1 LIAENLKK
9 YPDSVLYLPFHF
21 KKPINIIVSTLSIIG
36 VLRFMNRIM
45 FFKVPVFIFS
55 LIFIPTS
62 IVNAG
67 ENMALTLKDVI
78 ERVLKNNISISVQK
92 YNSQINEQSIYE
104 QEADFDPTV
113 DFKFT
118 VGEET
123 RQRATTSSISD
134 PQTRNQ
140 DYNWDLSLNQKFV
153 TGGDYELSMDNN
165 RNRTSSTFSA
175 LNPTYSTDLA
185 LTVTQPLLK
194 DFGIDLNKREIYIAK
209 NDQKISD
216 HQFTEKVIDTISE
229 AENIYWDLVF
239 SIEDLNVKETSL
251 QRARDLEKQVKAQ
264 VDVGTLAEL
273 EILQAQSEVASRDE
287 ELLNAQ
293 NLIEDNEDNLKN
305 IINLSFD
312 SVDGLKKIIPADSP
326 VFKPGSENSLETA
339 LKLAMTY
346 RPDLQAK
353 KKELDNRNIE
363 VKYNENQIF
372 PSVDLVG
379 SLGLNG
385 LSGDSSTANGGYD
398 TALSETFSTKFRLWE
413 FGINLSYPLGSR
425 AAKSRL
431 TAKKLEVAQLLL
443 DIKEL
448 EKNIVVEVRE
458 AHRQIETDIKRVH
471 AAKVARKFAEEKL
484 NAEEKKFMVGLS
496 TSFNVLEFQ
505 EDLAE
510 EQSNEIKAIID
521 YNKSRN
527 RLNQVMAQT
536 LETHDIK
543 LFTKEDS

>member
-1 LIAENLKK
+1 
-9 YPDSVLYLPFHF
+9 
-21 KKPINIIVSTLSIIG
+21 
-36 VLRFMNRIM
+36 MNRIL
-45 FFKVPVFIFS
+45 FFKIPIYILVLSFISTPFAS
-55 LIFIPTS
+55 ANEKLPL
-62 IVNAG
+62 A
-67 ENMALTLKDVI
+67 LKDVI
-78 ERVLKNNISISVQK
+78 ERVLKNNISISVQS
-92 YNSQINEQSIYE
+92 YNSKINEQSIYE
-104 QEADFDPTV
+104 QEAVFDPTV
-113 DFKFT
+113 DFEFT

-123 RQRATTSSISD
+123 RQRASTLADSK
-134 PQTRNQ
+134 TRNQ
-140 DYNWDLSLNQKFV
+140 DYDWDLSLTQKFA

-165 RNRTSSTFSA
+165 RNRSSSSFSS
-175 LNPTYSTDLA
+175 LNPSYSTDLA

-194 DFGIDLNKREIYIAK
+194 DFGIDLNKREIVIAK

-216 HQFTEKVIDTISE
+216 HEFTEKVIDTIAE
-229 AENIYWDLVF
+229 AENFYWDLVF
-239 SIEDLNVKETSL
+239 SIEDLKVKETSL

-273 EILQAQSEVASRDE
+273 EILQAKSEVASRDE
-287 ELLNAQ
+287 QLLNAQ

-305 IINLSFD
+305 ILNFSFD
-312 SVDGLKKIIPADSP
+312 SEEGLKTIIPADSP
-326 VFKPGSENSLETA
+326 VFNPGRENSLNGA
-339 LKLAMTY
+339 LKNALSD
-346 RPDLQAK
+346 RPDLLSK
-353 KKELDNRNIE
+353 KKELENRNIE

-372 PSVDLVG
+372 PSLDLVG

-385 LSGDSSTANGGYD
+385 LSGESSTAKGGYD
-398 TALSETFSTKFRLWE
+398 NALSDTFSTKFRLWE
-413 FGINLSYPLGSR
+413 FGINLSYPLGNR

-431 TAKKLEVAQLLL
+431 TAKRLEVAQLLL

-471 AAKVARKFAEEKL
+471 ATKVARKFAEEKL
-484 NAEEKKFMVGLS
+484 NAEEKKFKVGLS

-521 YNKSRN
+521 YNKSLN

-536 LETHDIK
+536 LETHSIK
-543 LFTKEDS
+543 LFSKEES